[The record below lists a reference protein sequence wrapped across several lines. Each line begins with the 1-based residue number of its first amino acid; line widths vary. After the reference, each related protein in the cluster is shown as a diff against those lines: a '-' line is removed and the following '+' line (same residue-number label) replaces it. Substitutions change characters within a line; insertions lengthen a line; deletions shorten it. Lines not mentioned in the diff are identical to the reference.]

1 MRDESHPF
9 ASRSAFQVFYMQWR
23 KPILNFVLTMVKDQR
38 IAEELTQDVFL
49 KAYRNRDTFQDG
61 SKVTTWLWSIAKNT
75 SLDHLRRKAEVP
87 LYVDAQGGDVSID
100 LMDQE
105 LSAEQKLIEATDRS
119 RIDHCLGLLPDATRE
134 VIALRI
140 HSELEYQEISD
151 LMGWPLGTIK
161 TEIFRAKQQLKKCFA
176 TQEGDPDEI

>member
-9 ASRSAFQVFYMQWR
+9 ASRSAFQVFYMKWR
-23 KPILNFVLTMVKDQR
+23 KPILNFVLLMVKDQR

-49 KAYRNRDTFQDG
+49 KAYRNQGTFQEG
-61 SKVTTWLWSIAKNT
+61 SKVTTWLWAIAKNT
-75 SLDHLRRKAEVP
+75 ALDHLRRKSEVP
-87 LYVDAQGGDVSID
+87 LFVDASGQDASHD
-100 LMDQE
+100 LVDEE
-105 LSAEQKLIEATDRS
+105 LGADQKLIDATDRA

-140 HSELEYQEISD
+140 HSELEYQDISK

-176 TQEGDPDEI
+176 AQEGESR